1 MILPSRKP
9 TWGTLLTTIKKMTH
23 KLEQENQELKRQLQD
38 AQRQNDVLNKR
49 LFNFEN
55 CKSKDSNA
63 AFLRAFKAGTL

>member
-1 MILPSRKP
+1 
-9 TWGTLLTTIKKMTH
+9 MTH